1 MHSFDGLS
9 PSVRYLLMLIAL
21 FAFLWLLRALA
32 CVPSGPETAES
43 PEPVEPAHS
52 AATPSF
58 SPAAAH
64 SALVELQKSAANQQT
79 FASVQY
85 SAGSY
90 YDVATN
96 VVGTVEFTPHH
107 QYQRQPYVGN
117 GYLGS
122 RVPNVGHGFTYD
134 TLVPGA
140 SLEDLSNGWPLFN
153 RRYAGAFVA
162 GFFDLQE
169 KTNGSNFPWLLQY
182 GGESVIAAVP
192 QWTTLALAVDGHVL
206 DPQQA
211 NWSISNYHQNLSM
224 ANGVVSTRYTWLD
237 TLDVQYDV
245 LAHRT
250 ESHLGVVTLTV
261 TNSGTAPVAF
271 NVSDVLDFASAQRC
285 DLHAADI
292 DEDGI
297 YLLYKPAGVQDV
309 YAATFSHLEV
319 EAPGAVAHD
328 SHAEWE
334 SSQPGPWSA
343 PGSGSGSAVHS
354 AQFSLSPGE
363 SARVTKLV
371 GVVTSDADT
380 AHYTLYDLVLA
391 LARAV
396 SLNRTLSE
404 IQKSHDEAW
413 ADVVTTALQ
422 VSFPDDPLLTLAT
435 RASIFH
441 LAANTR
447 ADAVGSTAAL
457 GVTGLSSDSYGGM
470 VFWDTDLWIHGGMLP
485 FTPLHAKSLVEYRMF
500 TRQQALDN
508 IHTPLAQKPFEG
520 AAFPWT
526 SGRYG
531 NCTSTGPCFD
541 YEYHINTAVA
551 MAAWQVYLSGAGDD
565 QYLEAVAYP
574 LVRDAAEFLASYVD
588 ANDTLGKF
596 TTRNLTDPDEYA
608 NHVNNA
614 AYTNA
619 AISLT
624 AKWAIAI
631 SEHLGHAAKK
641 SVVDVVGNVYLPLS
655 EDDPNIVLEYSGMDS
670 DVEIKQADV
679 VMLTF
684 PLENE
689 LITLEQAQANLAY
702 YAMKQLSVGP
712 AMTFPI
718 FSAVANTVL
727 ELGCAGASYLQKA
740 VQPYLRGP
748 FAQFS
753 EQNFDSYDV
762 NGGTHPAFPF
772 MTAHGGLLQAVLHG
786 ILGFRYDFR
795 VKNGKVDRF
804 LRLNPVYMPTL
815 PQGVYFDGISYLN
828 HTLSLN
834 LTLDGVVVHN
844 NDPDAGTTATDIVIV
859 ANSVTYTLA
868 PNADVVIPVRHLG
881 SSYPGSLTECERST
895 FVGVTESA
903 VGDVLDMMNDGDNTT
918 YWQAL
923 NGSTAKILVDLKAP
937 TKLTRGFINWGDRPP
952 LSVLVLALASTD
964 YTLVLDVL
972 ANVDFGNGLYE
983 KYSFASRGATVKQ
996 EDVFSQ
1002 IYSGDVPISV
1012 FEESEL
1018 EKVVIP
1024 QQHNTTTLAINQ
1036 DEGLRFVLLEFDGV
1050 HDEQDDG
1057 AKVYECVFF

>member
-1 MHSFDGLS
+1 MASFDGFS
-9 PSVRYLLMLIAL
+9 PSLRYLLMLIVL
-21 FAFLWLLRALA
+21 FAMLWLLRALESGSTRSLA
-32 CVPSGPETAES
+32 PEATNQAPS
-43 PEPVEPAHS
+43 VS
-52 AATPSF
+52 A
-58 SPAAAH
+58 AAAH
-64 SALVELQKSAANQQT
+64 SALVDFQQSAANQKT
-79 FASVQY
+79 FMSVQY
-85 SAGSY
+85 ASGSF
-90 YDVATN
+90 YDPDAN

-122 RVPNVGHGFTYD
+122 RIPNVGHGFTFD

-153 RRYAGAFVA
+153 KRYAGAFVA

-192 QWTTLALAVDGHVL
+192 QWTTLTLAADGHAL
-206 DPQQA
+206 DPQ
-211 NWSISNYHQNLSM
+211 NLSGSISNYHQNLSL
-224 ANGVVSTRYTWLD
+224 ANGAVSTRYTWLD

-245 LAHRT
+245 LAHRS

-261 TNSGTAPVAF
+261 TNSGAQPMAL
-271 NVSDVLDFASAQRC
+271 NASDVLDFASAQRC
-285 DLHAADI
+285 DLHGASVD
-292 DEDGI
+292 DNGI
-297 YLLYKPAGVQDV
+297 YLLYKPAAVPDA
-309 YAATFSHLEV
+309 YAATFSHLHV
-319 EAPGAVAHD
+319 EAPSAVAQA
-328 SHAEWE
+328 SHANWAT
-334 SSQPGPWSA
+334 SQPGPWSA
-343 PGSGSGSAVHS
+343 PGLGSGAAVQSAL
-354 AQFSLSPGE
+354 FSLGPGE
-363 SARVTKLV
+363 TARLTKYV

-380 AHYTLYDLVLA
+380 DRFTLFDLVLA
-391 LARAV
+391 QARTVALDR
-396 SLNRTLSE
+396 SLTDVFT
-404 IQKSHDEAW
+404 SHDEAW
-413 ADVVTTALQ
+413 ASDVSTALQ
-422 VSFPDDPLLTLAT
+422 VTFPDDPLLTLAS

-447 ADAVGSTAAL
+447 PDAFGSTAAL

-470 VFWDTDLWIHGGMLP
+470 VFWDTDLWIHGGLLP
-485 FTPLHAKSLVEYRMF
+485 FAPFHAKSLVNYRMF

-508 IHTPLAQKPFEG
+508 IHSPLAQKPFEG
-520 AAFPWT
+520 AAYPWT

-551 MAAWQVYLSGAGDD
+551 MAAWQVYISGAGDE
-565 QYLEAVAYP
+565 QYLRDVAYP

-588 ANDTLGKF
+588 ANGTLGKF

-631 SEHLGHAAKK
+631 AHHLGYAVKQT
-641 SVVDVVGNVYLPLS
+641 VLDVVGNVYLPLS

-670 DVEIKQADV
+670 KVEIKQADV

-727 ELGCAGASYLQKA
+727 DLGCAGASYLQKA
-740 VQPYLRGP
+740 VQPYIRGP

-786 ILGFRYDFR
+786 ILGLRYDFR
-795 VKNGKVDRF
+795 VVDGKINRF
-804 LRLNPVYMPTL
+804 LRLDPIYSPTL
-815 PQGVYFDGISYLN
+815 PQGVSFDGINYLN
-828 HTLSLN
+828 HTLSIN
-834 LTLDGVVVHN
+834 LTSNGLIVHN
-844 NDPDAGTTATDIVIV
+844 NGPLSYATAANIEIEAKSVKYIIAPGEDA
-859 ANSVTYTLA
+859 
-868 PNADVVIPVRHLG
+868 VIPVRRLG
-881 SSYPGSLTECERST
+881 NSFPGSLTECERAA
-895 FVGVTESA
+895 FVGITDSA
-903 VGDVLDMMNDGDNTT
+903 VGDILDMMNDGDNTT
-918 YWQAL
+918 YWQAI
-923 NGSTAKILVDLKAP
+923 NSSTAKILIDLKSPA
-937 TKLTRGFINWGDRPP
+937 KLTRGFINWGDRPP
-952 LSVLVLALASTD
+952 LSMLVLILPSND
-964 YTLVLDVL
+964 YSLVLDVL
-972 ANVDFGNGLYE
+972 ANVDFGNKLYD
-983 KYSFASRGATVKQ
+983 KYSFASHGTPAKQ
-996 EDVFSQ
+996 EDVFTEV
-1002 IYSGDVPISV
+1002 YSGDVFVSV
-1012 FEESEL
+1012 FEESEVD
-1018 EKVVIP
+1018 KVVVP
-1024 QQHNTTTLAINQ
+1024 TQHNTTRLDISQEN
-1036 DEGLRFVLLEFDGV
+1036 ELKFVLVEFSGV
-1050 HDEQDDG
+1050 HDELDAG
-1057 AKVYECVFF
+1057 AKVYEWVFF